1 MAAEYRPLR
10 RAADTFAAGAMKIWL
25 ARRRHIFFSGAW
37 RIRRRVGIFLAE
49 LLEQIAFIA

>member
-25 ARRRHIFFSGAW
+25 ARRRHIFFSGA
-37 RIRRRVGIFLAE
+37 
-49 LLEQIAFIA
+49 